1 MTLNWL
7 VLYLT
12 LHKEVQDRC
21 RKEIR
26 EVIGDNKC
34 GIEDI
39 QRLPYTQ
46 VGEMSYK

>member
-1 MTLNWL
+1 MSVNWL
-7 VLYLT
+7 VVYLT